1 MMNKNIN
8 ILNIRMVYTHQTI
21 IKDIV
26 LMKRESKNRCYF
38 SFGEYFDERMMRCY
52 FVDFQTVH
60 CCIHQIIIFPPITKF
75 VVNYT
80 MNIQEAKAI
89 RLVDYLQSL
98 GYSPVKQQ
106 GNSLWYKSPL
116 REESEPSFKVNTDLN
131 QWYDF
136 GQGKGGNILALV
148 KELYQDDY
156 VPALLERIERQTP
169 HVRPTSFSFRQQPS
183 EPSFQQLE
191 VRELAHPALFRY
203 LQERG
208 IDTDI
213 AKNECKELHFTH
225 NGKPYFAI
233 GFENVAE
240 GYEVRNP
247 FFKGCIAP
255 KDITHIRQ
263 KERQADTCY
272 LFEGFMDYL
281 SFLTIRKRKNPQSP
295 DLKGQDY
302 MVLNSV
308 SNFGKTMDGLS
319 GYEHIH
325 CFFDNDQAGNKAC
338 LELQRTFS
346 YRVRDASI
354 HYSGYKDLNDFLCG
368 KKAVENK
375 KDGVSIRPK
384 PKKRGF
390 RI

>member
-1 MMNKNIN
+1 
-8 ILNIRMVYTHQTI
+8 
-21 IKDIV
+21 
-26 LMKRESKNRCYF
+26 
-38 SFGEYFDERMMRCY
+38 
-52 FVDFQTVH
+52 
-60 CCIHQIIIFPPITKF
+60 
-75 VVNYT
+75 

-89 RLVDYLQSL
+89 RLADYLQSI

-106 GNSLWYKSPL
+106 GNSLWYKSPF
-116 REESEPSFKVNTDLN
+116 REESEPSFKINTELN
-131 QWYDF
+131 QWFDF
-136 GQGKGGNILALV
+136 GLGKGGNILALA

-156 VPALLERIERQTP
+156 IPALLERIERQTP
-169 HVRPTSFSFRQQPS
+169 HIRPTPFSFRQQPS

-191 VRELAHPALFRY
+191 VRELVHPALLRY

-208 IDTDI
+208 IDMTV

-225 NGKPYFAI
+225 NSKPYFAI
-233 GFENVAE
+233 GFGNMTR
-240 GYEVRNP
+240 GYEVRNQ

-255 KDITHIRQ
+255 KNITHIQ
-263 KERQADTCY
+263 QQERQTDTCY

-281 SFLTIRKRKNPQSP
+281 SFLTILKQKSPQYP

-308 SNFGKTMDGLS
+308 SNLNKAIERLS
-319 GYEHIH
+319 PYERIH
-325 CFFDNDQAGNKAC
+325 CFFDNDQAGNRAY

-354 HYSGYKDLNDFLCG
+354 HYAGYKDLNDFLCG
-368 KKAVENK
+368 KSVVENK
-375 KDGVSIRPK
+375 ASEVSVRPK
-384 PKKRGF
+384 PKKKGF